1 VYDEGEVNPWVRAR
15 AGFPGQDGETPEEVD
30 PAVAT
35 AAYLHAFDGTGS
47 YNRLRHDAD
56 YNLDVAIGVD
66 ETMIRAP
73 IYFTGSAAGEYMLAT
88 GIASQQ
94 IRVMEIMIN
103 SSSLQNVRL
112 QSGWSGTV
120 IAGPMHLANS
130 GEQFYAGSPDSAEL
144 YHFATESGDMLILNS
159 DAGGQIGG
167 WIIYYF
173 V

>member
-1 VYDEGEVNPWVRAR
+1 MD
-15 AGFPGQDGETPEEVD
+15 
-30 PAVAT
+30 
-35 AAYLHAFDGTGS
+35 
-47 YNRLRHDAD
+47 
-56 YNLDVAIGVD
+56 
-66 ETMIRAP
+66 
-73 IYFTGSAAGEYMLAT
+73 
-88 GIASQQ
+88 
-94 IRVMEIMIN
+94 IMIN

-167 WIIYYF
+167 WIIYHF